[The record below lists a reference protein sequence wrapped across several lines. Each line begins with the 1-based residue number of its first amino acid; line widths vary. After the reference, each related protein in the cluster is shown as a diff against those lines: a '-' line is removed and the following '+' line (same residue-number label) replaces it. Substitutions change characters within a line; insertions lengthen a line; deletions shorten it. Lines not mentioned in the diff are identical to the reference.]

1 MIGPMKFLCIWLVVA
16 ACGTAEVRNSRFA
29 QRPAWT
35 IETPQLR
42 VTILEGGGHVAEIVL
57 AGESAVNPLWV
68 QARPTIDPDQYNPAL
83 HDKVYGPGSGARL
96 MSGLAGHNV
105 CFPYWGDPS
114 PAEARAGMTYHG
126 ETGVVRW
133 VRLDAPGDRL
143 RVAADLPESLTRF
156 VRAVEVAGQVAY
168 FDETGENRSGWD
180 RPLGWCEHVTLG
192 APFLEKG
199 VTRIDASLT
208 RGRVNGEASG
218 AEFAWPNGRAE
229 APIDLRTVRNV
240 EKSGFVNNFL
250 VDPGRRYG
258 YFVAAHPGRR
268 LLFGYIFVRA
278 EFPWLNIWEA
288 NNPTMLTRGME
299 FSNTPTH
306 GTMRALVA
314 APLLWGTRAFE
325 WLDGK
330 GSLRKRFAAFAAR
343 SPENWRGTAD
353 VSVREGGLEIVET
366 GPGRVVTLAFE
377 ESRLV
382 GQASGLSRGGRP

>member
-1 MIGPMKFLCIWLVVA
+1 MIGPMKVLWIGLLVA
-16 ACGTAEVRNSRFA
+16 AWGTAEVRNTRFA
-29 QRPAWT
+29 GRAAWT
-35 IETPQLR
+35 IETPRLR

-57 AGESAVNPLWV
+57 AEGSAINPLWV
-68 QARPTIDPDQYNPAL
+68 QSRSTIDPDQYNRAL
-83 HDKVYGPGSGARL
+83 HEKAYGGGSGARL

-143 RVAADLPESLTRF
+143 RVAAELPESRTRF
-156 VRAVEVAGQVAY
+156 VRAVEVAGQIAY
-168 FDETGENRSGWD
+168 FDEAGENGSGWD
-180 RPLGWCEHVTLG
+180 RPVGWCEHVTLG

-208 RGRVNGEASG
+208 RGRVNGEAAG
-218 AEFAWPNGRAE
+218 VEFEWPNGRAE
-229 APIDLRTVRNV
+229 TAVDLRTVRNV
-240 EKSGFVNNFL
+240 ERSGFVNNFL

-258 YFVAAHPGRR
+258 YFVAAHPGRG

-288 NNPTMLTRGME
+288 NSPAMLTRGME

-325 WLDGK
+325 WLEAR

-343 SPENWRGTAD
+343 APAGWRGTAD
-353 VSVREGGLEIVET
+353 VRVREGRLEIVEA
-366 GPGRVVTLAFE
+366 GSGRVVALAFE
-377 ESRLV
+377 EARLE
-382 GQASGLSRGGRP
+382 AR